1 MRYFKSSSRDYKDH
15 KNLTI
20 FTSIHQRYRGRRST
34 IITNVFPQHSAQRH
48 SDLDVLP
55 SPARPSLAPA
65 VTPVPGVEVEGLEG
79 KVGQRLVGNDVDVA
93 SLAAT
98 SSRGTLLGG
107 RQPQEGDAAIA
118 ALPSPALDLNLVYEL
133 SKHL

>member
-1 MRYFKSSSRDYKDH
+1 M
-15 KNLTI
+15 
-20 FTSIHQRYRGRRST
+20 
-34 IITNVFPQHSAQRH
+34 
-48 SDLDVLP
+48 
-55 SPARPSLAPA
+55 
-65 VTPVPGVEVEGLEG
+65 TPVPGVEVEGLEG